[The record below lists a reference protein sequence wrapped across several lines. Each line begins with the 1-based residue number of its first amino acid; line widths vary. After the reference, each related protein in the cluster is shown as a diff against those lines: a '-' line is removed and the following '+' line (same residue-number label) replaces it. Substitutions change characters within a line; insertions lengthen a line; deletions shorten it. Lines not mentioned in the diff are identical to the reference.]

1 MFNISANSY
10 QNSLNRSRNT
20 EQTKTS
26 YRRTARQKDRCIKIV
41 FRNSSPNFKYLFGY
55 WATSTTIL
63 KRRIFVMMYYNY
75 RGMMLEHIG
84 LESGKV
90 LDIKKYVM

>member
-1 MFNISANSY
+1 
-10 QNSLNRSRNT
+10 
-20 EQTKTS
+20 
-26 YRRTARQKDRCIKIV
+26 
-41 FRNSSPNFKYLFGY
+41 
-55 WATSTTIL
+55 
-63 KRRIFVMMYYNY
+63 MMYYNY